1 MAKNT
6 PVTDI
11 NLIEPFDPLFG
22 GGFGEI
28 NDNVIAT
35 FVLPLTS
42 EERETETA
50 AASPAKIAGN
60 ATKLTPSMFTFAAV
74 NVEIVTP
81 VVAAAALG
89 AFLSPKN
96 WHVT

>member
-1 MAKNT
+1 MRDAVVPMVNETVAMT
-6 PVTDI
+6 PAA
-11 NLIEPFDPLFG
+11 E
-22 GGFGEI
+22 
-28 NDNVIAT
+28 AT
-35 FVLPLTS
+35 LLESKMEGSVS
-42 EERETETA
+42 A
-50 AASPAKIAGN
+50 AAKIAGN

-81 VVAAAALG
+81 VVAAAAVG